1 MLPCIG
7 ARYPL
12 SMKGSR
18 RLAGDFLVIS
28 AILTFSSIILFFSR
42 NFISFPFAL
51 FEEIIFSATL
61 AIFLALGFSILHKK
75 KSGAAKIWTNFA
87 YLSFIGFLVS
97 LLVLSN
103 SLLNIDR
110 SRSFYVLS
118 WVDQKKVSSIDGV
131 IEESISSTEAND
143 LNSLEMRI
151 MEHEERG
158 LIKNENGK
166 YYLTFRG
173 GVILNLSN
181 FLAQIFNLENWQKNK
196 N

>member
-1 MLPCIG
+1 
-7 ARYPL
+7 
-12 SMKGSR
+12 MK
-18 RLAGDFLVIS
+18 AGRQFTVDLLFIS
-28 AILTFSSIILFFSR
+28 AILTLSSIILFASR
-42 NFISFPFAL
+42 NFFSFPLPL
-51 FEEIIFSATL
+51 FEEIFFSATS
-61 AIFLALGFSILHKK
+61 AIVLALGFSILHKK

-118 WVDQKKVSSIDGV
+118 WVDQEKVSSIDGV

-166 YYLTFRG
+166 YYLTFGG
-173 GVILNLSN
+173 GVMLSLSN